1 MFIMKI
7 LFYFVIIYLCIL
19 IISPVRY
26 IYLLPSFYIYLD
38 NETEVLEV
46 EQKIHERTPE
56 DIDFFNL
63 TDRSV
68 SEAFVNIVP
77 LTIKELDYIIS
88 QVNTTILSLK
98 YIINRARPNQI
109 NPKLNV
115 LKSNTSHTPAY
126 PAGHAFQ
133 AYYLSKI
140 LGKQYPELQHILN
153 LTAEKCDHVRVAA
166 GIHFPSD
173 GLFAKNIVDYIY
185 T

>member
-1 MFIMKI
+1 MKI
-7 LFYFVIIYLCIL
+7 LFYIVIIYLCIL
-19 IISPVRY
+19 IVSPVRY
-26 IYLLPSFYIYLD
+26 IYLLPSFYIYPD
-38 NETEVLEV
+38 NETEVLKV
-46 EQKIHERTPE
+46 EHKINERTQE
-56 DIDFFNL
+56 DIDFFHL

-68 SEAFVNIVP
+68 SEAFVDIVP
-77 LTIKELDYIIS
+77 LTIEELDYIIS
-88 QVNTTILSLK
+88 QVNNIILSFK

-109 NPKLNV
+109 NPKLHV

-140 LGKQYPELQHILN
+140 LGKQYPELQHTLN
-153 LTAEKCDHVRVAA
+153 LTAEKCDQVRVTA

>member
-1 MFIMKI
+1 MKI
-7 LFYFVIIYLCIL
+7 LFYIVIIYLCIL
-19 IISPVRY
+19 IVSPVRY
-26 IYLLPSFYIYLD
+26 IYLLPSFYIYPD
-38 NETEVLEV
+38 NETEVLKV
-46 EQKIHERTPE
+46 EHKINERTQE
-56 DIDFFNL
+56 DIDFFHL

-68 SEAFVNIVP
+68 SEAFVDIVP
-77 LTIKELDYIIS
+77 MTIEELDYIIS
-88 QVNTTILSLK
+88 QVNNIILSFK

-109 NPKLNV
+109 NPKLHV

-140 LGKQYPELQHILN
+140 LGKQYPELQHTLN
-153 LTAEKCDHVRVAA
+153 LTAEKCDQVRVTA